1 MSHGS
6 PEVFLVDGGRTPQG
20 RYGGV
25 LSGVRPDD
33 LAALVV
39 GEVLRRVTTLVERA

>member
-6 PEVFLVDGGRTPQG
+6 TEVFLVDGVRTPQG

-25 LSGVRPDD
+25 AV
-33 LAALVV
+33 
-39 GEVLRRVTTLVERA
+39 LVETV

>member
-6 PEVFLVDGGRTPQG
+6 PEVFLVDGVRTPQG

-25 LSGVRPDD
+25 LSGVRGGPAT
-33 LAALVV
+33 LRV
-39 GEVLRRVTTLVERA
+39 GVGQDVAVLVERA

>member
-6 PEVFLVDGGRTPQG
+6 PEVLLVDGVRTPQG

-25 LSGVRPDD
+25 LSGVRRGPATLD
-33 LAALVV
+33 V
-39 GEVLRRVTTLVERA
+39 GVGVGVAMLGEAV